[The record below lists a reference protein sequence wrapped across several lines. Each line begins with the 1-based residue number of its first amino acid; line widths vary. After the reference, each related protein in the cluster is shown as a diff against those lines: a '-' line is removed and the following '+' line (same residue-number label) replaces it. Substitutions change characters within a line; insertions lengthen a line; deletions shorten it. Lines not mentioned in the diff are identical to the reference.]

1 MRYRKRPIEVE
12 AIQYTGD
19 NYKEICDFCQ
29 CTVSRYDSESKDLL
43 VDIPGSLSYLAVND
57 YIYKGEYGIHTCYCK
72 VFEDLYEPIPEGEF
86 KTPYSSKT
94 IEKTN
99 STFR

>member
-29 CTVSRYDSESKDLL
+29 SDVNICDRGLL
-43 VDIPGSLSYLAVND
+43 LHIHGSSSYIEVND
-57 YIYKGEYGIHTCYCK
+57 YIYKDKYGLNICYCDI
-72 VFEDLYEPIPEGEF
+72 FEDLYEPIPEDKF
-86 KTPYSSKT
+86 TTPYTSK
-94 IEKTN
+94 IYEKLKN
-99 STFR
+99 LSRL